1 MTPIFVVL
9 ALLSTV
15 WRAAGP
21 TVVPL
26 LPWVGPLRS
35 VTVTV
40 DGTAHPFIF
49 DSGGGETLITPEVA
63 AAVGC
68 TPYGRAVGFRMSGE
82 RVEFNYCDNVAL
94 RLGQVAL
101 ARDPVG
107 VFDLKSIL
115 PAGLPRADGVLSL
128 RSFRD
133 RPVTIALGAGRLTL
147 ETAGSLAARV
157 RRMRPLTIRTATGP
171 SGAETTVYVAARV
184 GGRRVWLL
192 LDSGSGDAA
201 ILAPHVAAMAGL
213 KGAEGDAAIRI
224 DGIGPV
230 ELPMRPQ
237 PIIHDGVLGARFI
250 ERWILT
256 FDLSSGRAGRR
267 RRIKL
272 LRDEDGAARRQQPP
286 RSSARGDWVSIGIP

>member
-1 MTPIFVVL
+1 MTPIFLVL
-9 ALLSTV
+9 VALATGG
-15 WRAAGP
+15 RAAMP
-21 TVVPL
+21 AVVPL
-26 LPWVGPLRS
+26 SPWAGLLRS

-49 DSGGGETLITPEVA
+49 DTGGGTTMITPEVA
-63 AAVGC
+63 ASVGC
-68 TPYGRAVGFRMSGE
+68 TPYGRTSGFRMSGE
-82 RVEFNYCDNVAL
+82 RVEFEYCDNVAL

-101 ARDPVG
+101 AREPVG

-157 RRMRPLTIRTATGP
+157 RRMRRLTVRIATGP

-192 LDSGSGDAA
+192 LDSGNGDPA
-201 ILAPHVAAMAGL
+201 LVAPHVAAMAGL
-213 KGAEGDAAIRI
+213 KGTEGDAVIQI
-224 DGIGPV
+224 DGVGPV
-230 ELPMRPQ
+230 QLPIRPK
-237 PIIHDGVLGARFI
+237 PIIYDGVLGAGFMQD
-250 ERWILT
+250 WILT
-256 FDLSSGRAGRR
+256 FDLA
-267 RRIKL
+267 
-272 LRDEDGAARRQQPP
+272 
-286 RSSARGDWVSIGIP
+286 SARAWAVPAERASRK

>member
-1 MTPIFVVL
+1 MILVVL
-9 ALLSTV
+9 VALATGGH
-15 WRAAGP
+15 AAAVP
-21 TVVPL
+21 AVVPL
-26 LPWVGPLRS
+26 SPWAGLLRS

-49 DSGGGETLITPEVA
+49 DTGGGTTMITPEVA
-63 AAVGC
+63 ASVGC
-68 TPYGRAVGFRMSGE
+68 TPYGRTIGFRMSGE
-82 RVEFNYCDNVAL
+82 RVEFEYCDNVAL

-101 ARDPVG
+101 AREPVG

-157 RRMRPLTIRTATGP
+157 RRMRRLTIRIATGP

-192 LDSGSGDAA
+192 LDSGNGDPA
-201 ILAPHVAAMAGL
+201 LVAPHVAAMAGL
-213 KGAEGDAAIRI
+213 KGTEGDAVIQI
-224 DGIGPV
+224 DGLGPV
-230 ELPMRPQ
+230 QLPIRPK
-237 PIIHDGVLGARFI
+237 PIIYDGVLGAGFI
-250 ERWILT
+250 QDWILT
-256 FDLSSGRAGRR
+256 FDLA
-267 RRIKL
+267 
-272 LRDEDGAARRQQPP
+272 
-286 RSSARGDWVSIGIP
+286 SARAWAVPAERVSRK